1 MSFLAELKR
10 RNVHKVGAAYL
21 VAAWL
26 LIQVAATMAPQLQ
39 LPEWAPRLITLIL
52 LIGFPIALILAWFLE
67 RTPEGL
73 KAEPAPQG
81 NKRVV
86 GAAIVLAAL
95 AVGWYLR
102 GQPVAEQ
109 GPSPGGDARWTV
121 AGAGKA
127 EMGPESISGS
137 VTSTATGPSP
147 PKIDSGPISAPRR
160 SVAVLPFVNMSGDA
174 EQEYFADG
182 LSEEI
187 LNSLTRI
194 DGMQVAGR
202 TSSFQF
208 KGKNEDLRSIGQK
221 LGVASVLEG
230 SVRRGKGAMRIT
242 AQLIRVSDGI
252 HVWSQTYDRAP
263 DDTLAV
269 QLDIAEHVASA
280 LDVVLDDVQRER
292 MRASGVQNVEAFI
305 AFQKGQRLFRDA
317 HDPERSSNL
326 IATLR
331 LANVEFARATSLERD
346 FAAAYYMGTDLY
358 SHIVLTTETSAA
370 ERSAALDAAR
380 RDLVLAARYAHD
392 APTRA
397 LIEVDRQLISDDWRG
412 LAVRLKAATIT
423 QECRQASWLLIGN
436 AFGIAGERLVS
447 MRKFMACDPLS
458 GLAVQQAAAAAN
470 WAGQPD
476 VALAVVALG
485 EATMGGSDST
495 SMQKVRALV
504 TLGRLDEA
512 RSELPSL
519 SAGSAERV
527 IGELVVAAK
536 AGADIAGMSA
546 GSRDARHLG
555 WNPGYWEV
563 ADVLA
568 ESLLDNRAASNRRA
582 AEIDAVPGG
591 PLKLAVL
598 LSLCQCGAPFD
609 LDAAPNFKARLAESG
624 LPWPPVDL
632 IAGLRKKETGAP

>member
-73 KAEPAPQG
+73 KAEPAAQG

-305 AFQKGQRLFRDA
+305 AF
-317 HDPERSSNL
+317 
-326 IATLR
+326 
-331 LANVEFARATSLERD
+331 
-346 FAAAYYMGTDLY
+346 
-358 SHIVLTTETSAA
+358 
-370 ERSAALDAAR
+370 
-380 RDLVLAARYAHD
+380 
-392 APTRA
+392 
-397 LIEVDRQLISDDWRG
+397 
-412 LAVRLKAATIT
+412 
-423 QECRQASWLLIGN
+423 
-436 AFGIAGERLVS
+436 
-447 MRKFMACDPLS
+447 
-458 GLAVQQAAAAAN
+458 
-470 WAGQPD
+470 
-476 VALAVVALG
+476 
-485 EATMGGSDST
+485 
-495 SMQKVRALV
+495 
-504 TLGRLDEA
+504 
-512 RSELPSL
+512 
-519 SAGSAERV
+519 
-527 IGELVVAAK
+527 
-536 AGADIAGMSA
+536 
-546 GSRDARHLG
+546 
-555 WNPGYWEV
+555 
-563 ADVLA
+563 
-568 ESLLDNRAASNRRA
+568 
-582 AEIDAVPGG
+582 
-591 PLKLAVL
+591 
-598 LSLCQCGAPFD
+598 
-609 LDAAPNFKARLAESG
+609 
-624 LPWPPVDL
+624 
-632 IAGLRKKETGAP
+632 

>member
-1 MSFLAELKR
+1 
-10 RNVHKVGAAYL
+10 
-21 VAAWL
+21 
-26 LIQVAATMAPQLQ
+26 
-39 LPEWAPRLITLIL
+39 
-52 LIGFPIALILAWFLE
+52 AWFLE

-109 GPSPGGDARWTV
+109 IPSPGGDARWTV
-121 AGAGKA
+121 AEAGKVA
-127 EMGPESISGS
+127 PESAAEKVDGAPAAPD
-137 VTSTATGPSP
+137 VPAAEAHA
-147 PKIDSGPISAPRR
+147 APRR

-230 SVRRGKGAMRIT
+230 SVRRGKDAMRIT

-263 DDTLAV
+263 EDTLAV
-269 QLDIAEHVASA
+269 QLDIAEHVAGA

-292 MRASGVQNVEAFI
+292 MRQSGVKNVEAFI
-305 AFQKGQRLFRDA
+305 AFQKGQRLYRDA
-317 HDPERSSNL
+317 HDPDRSSNL

-331 LANVEFARATSLERD
+331 LANVEFARATALEPD
-346 FAAAYYMGTDLY
+346 FAAAYYAGTDLY

-370 ERSAALDAAR
+370 ERTEALDAAR
-380 RDLVLAARYAHD
+380 RDLALASRHAHD

-412 LAVRLKAATIT
+412 LAARLKAATIT
-423 QECRQASWLLIGN
+423 QGCRQASWLLVGN
-436 AFGIAGERLVS
+436 ALGVAQERAAA
-447 MRKFMACDPLS
+447 MRQFMACDPLS
-458 GLAVQQAAAAAN
+458 GLGVQQASSAAS
-470 WAGQPD
+470 WAGQPET
-476 VALAVVALG
+476 ALALIAQG
-485 EATMGGSDST
+485 EAAMGGSDSIT
-495 SMQKVRALV
+495 MQKVRALV

-512 RSELPSL
+512 RVELPSL
-519 SAGSAERV
+519 SPGSAERV
-527 IGELVVAAK
+527 IAELLVAA
-536 AGADIAGMSA
+536 ASGADVASVA
-546 GSRDARHLG
+546 ARSRDDRHLG
-555 WNPGYWEV
+555 WNPGYWEA
-563 ADVLA
+563 ADFLA
-568 ESLLDNRAASNRRA
+568 EALLDDRAAGDRRA
-582 AEIDAVPGG
+582 AAIDAVPGG
-591 PLKLAVL
+591 ALKLAILV
-598 LSLCQCGAPFD
+598 SLCQCGVPFD
-609 LDAAPNFKARLAESG
+609 IEVTPDFKARLAESG
-624 LPWPPVDL
+624 SAWPPVDL
-632 IAGLRKKETGAP
+632 IAGLRKSRDSAP